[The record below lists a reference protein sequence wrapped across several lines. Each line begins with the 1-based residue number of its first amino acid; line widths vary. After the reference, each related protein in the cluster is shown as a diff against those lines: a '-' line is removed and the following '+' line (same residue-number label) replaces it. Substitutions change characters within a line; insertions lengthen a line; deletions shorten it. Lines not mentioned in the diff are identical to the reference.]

1 MSAVKLTAETAI
13 EFERTIARGGIA
25 IFPTDTLYGIACN
38 PDDQA
43 AADRIYELKGRPP
56 LKPSAVMFFSVEHL
70 LAELG
75 SSLSEKT
82 RKLVDELFPGP
93 FTLVIPNPAQRYA
106 PACADTPQKLGVRV
120 PKLEGYLEPLANIK
134 VPVMQT
140 SANLSGGADPTAME
154 DIEPQIIEDVDLAL
168 DGGPLLGYGSTVA
181 DVSELEQGR
190 WRLLRAP
197 IPRASGRLTELIGI
211 PPVE

>member
-1 MSAVKLTAETAI
+1 MSTKLTAESAKQ
-13 EFERTIARGGIA
+13 FEQTISGGGVA
-25 IFPTDTLYGIACN
+25 IFPTDTLYGIACD
-38 PDDQA
+38 PDDQS

-56 LKPSAVMFFSVEHL
+56 VKPSAVMFFSVEQL

-75 SSLSEKT
+75 DDIDAKIKSLI
-82 RKLVDELFPGP
+82 DELFPGP
-93 FTLVIPNPAQRYA
+93 FTLVVANPNRRYA
-106 PACADTPQKLGVRV
+106 PACADTPSKLGLRV
-120 PKLEGYLEPLANIK
+120 PKLEGYLEPLSAVQ

-140 SANLSGGADPTAME
+140 SANRSGGPDVTALE
-154 DIEPQIIEDVDLAL
+154 DVEPEIVEGVDLAL

-181 DVSELEQGR
+181 DVSELADGH

-197 IPRASGRLTELIGI
+197 IPRAAGRLTELLGI